1 MKKILSILFLC
12 SLIFGSCSKNI
23 SDKENGKIR
32 FMFESGELKFIS
44 SSFNTDRQTMSA
56 LYGNKEALSLLEG
69 ARHSHD
75 RVSLKLVTYKML
87 EDPQY
92 FGSKVN
98 GELLRVETVKAG
110 GDGKL
115 DYTTEYG
122 EIPSG
127 ESRGQRIADIMDTDP
142 VNFPL

>member
-1 MKKILSILFLC
+1 MKKILSVLFLC

-32 FMFESGELKFIS
+32 FMFEPGELKFIS

-75 RVSLKLVTYKML
+75 RVSLKLVTYKMM

-98 GELLRVETVKAG
+98 GELLRVETVKPAAMANW
-110 GDGKL
+110 
-115 DYTTEYG
+115 T
-122 EIPSG
+122 IPQNMVKYPPG
-127 ESRGQRIADIMDTDP
+127 NPESSVLPT
-142 VNFPL
+142 